1 MEDNGTLDLNVSQF
15 KTLLSDSVQHWLAE
29 DHNSETK
36 TQLTSNLGGVL
47 GASVD
52 NSNWDPWKLWEE
64 DGDDTLFK
72 LDTKTGEGLDE
83 MVKRIVK
90 EEINKLRERVEP
102 INTLNIEKY
111 HLKHK

>member
-1 MEDNGTLDLNVSQF
+1 MGDIGKLDLHVSQL
-15 KTLLSDSVQHWLAE
+15 KALLNDSVQHCLAE
-29 DHNSETK
+29 DHNNGAE
-36 TQLTSNLGGVL
+36 TQLTSNLGSVL
-47 GASVD
+47 GVSVD
-52 NSNWDPWKLWEE
+52 NSNWGYWKPLEE
-64 DGDDTLFK
+64 DDDDTLK
-72 LDTKTGEGLDE
+72 LDTKTWESLDE